1 LILWMLGVGAAT
13 SGVMYVTGSVAEQA
27 RTARIE
33 REARAREVE
42 KGSDGSGSGRWR
54 LDEGEWRKG
63 R

>member
-1 LILWMLGVGAAT
+1 MLGVGAAT

-27 RTARIE
+27 RAARIE
-33 REARAREVE
+33 KEMRAREAE
-42 KGSDGSGSGRWR
+42 KVGEGSMGRWR